1 MTAAITTQW
10 IDGHR
15 EPRERPNPAY
25 PDGVDVDLSKGATAA
40 CSVALGY
47 PAKRCGMYIVRCR
60 ACSASATITTA
71 GRADD
76 PRSVKLPCKPQA

>member
-1 MTAAITTQW
+1 MSAAIEVQW

-15 EPRERPNPAY
+15 EPLHRSNPAY
-25 PDGVDVDLSKGATAA
+25 PNGVDLDLSKGASAA

-60 ACSASATITTA
+60 ACSASVTITTA

-76 PRSVKLPCKPQA
+76 PRSVKLGCKAQA